1 MFSKKVKTMLGL
13 VVLLLPLMI
22 NGCSPSQIPVSG
34 ASNATTQETATWLDQ
49 PVMALDSELVA
60 EGRVV
65 PLKHVNLSFPSV
77 GVVDEVNFNEGAQVQ
92 KGQVIARLN
101 GAEKMAAEVV
111 SAEVVVF
118 TVKKEKED
126 LIENAIYSRIQAE
139 LKLVEAQRALEKA
152 QKARNSKNY
161 KRGSD
166 YQIDVAT
173 ADYKTLEEQFKMLRD
188 YFNTLSGRSEDDLAR
203 SNALLKM
210 NEAKAKLDGALNTL
224 NTLQSMPSKLDVSEA
239 DAKLHM
245 AEVDL
250 EKAQQDLLD
259 LQNGPRQDD
268 LDAAD
273 MKIKD
278 AEAKLAAA
286 KASLSDLELVAPI
299 NGTVVRNPL
308 AEGQLVGPDSTP
320 VILADLSNL
329 EIQTT
334 DLSELSVVRVQAGDK
349 VQISFDAIPELK
361 LTGSVTAINGL
372 GEDRRGDMI
381 YTVYIRLDKLDPRLL
396 WNMTANVTFG
406 R

>member
-1 MFSKKVKTMLGL
+1 MFSQKVKTMLGL
-13 VVLLLPLMI
+13 VVLLLPWMI
-22 NGCSPSQIPVSG
+22 NSCSPSQIPVSG
-34 ASNATTQETATWLDQ
+34 AASTNTQKTATWLDQ

-77 GVVDEVNFNEGAQVQ
+77 GVVDEVNFEEGAQVQ

-188 YFNTLSGRSEDDLAR
+188 YFNTLSGRSEDDLER

-224 NTLQSMPSKLDVSEA
+224 NTL
-239 DAKLHM
+239 
-245 AEVDL
+245 
-250 EKAQQDLLD
+250 
-259 LQNGPRQDD
+259 
-268 LDAAD
+268 
-273 MKIKD
+273 
-278 AEAKLAAA
+278 
-286 KASLSDLELVAPI
+286 
-299 NGTVVRNPL
+299 
-308 AEGQLVGPDSTP
+308 
-320 VILADLSNL
+320 
-329 EIQTT
+329 
-334 DLSELSVVRVQAGDK
+334 
-349 VQISFDAIPELK
+349 
-361 LTGSVTAINGL
+361 
-372 GEDRRGDMI
+372 
-381 YTVYIRLDKLDPRLL
+381 
-396 WNMTANVTFG
+396 
-406 R
+406 